1 MASFAETALSVLSPS
16 PITRS
21 RGGSRLLPDIVHR
34 ILPHAQYSSF
44 LEILATGPHGFE
56 APTRV
61 TPSLP
66 FQDKD
71 VSKNLAKHTRCLHE
85 EVGVPDRE
93 LQVPPSYHDDFV
105 FCTLYKT
112 HGKFAWMNGR
122 TIEDV
127 KVLKWL
133 GGEYHFSATYV
144 WFCLNLLL

>member
-1 MASFAETALSVLSPS
+1 MTSFTKTVLSVLSPS
-16 PITRS
+16 PITGP
-21 RGGSRLLPDIVHR
+21 RGHAESLPDIVHR
-34 ILPHAQYSSF
+34 ILPHAHYSSF
-44 LEILATGPHGFE
+44 LEILATGPHSFE

-71 VSKNLAKHTRCLHE
+71 ISRDLATHTRCLHE
-85 EVGVPDRE
+85 EVSTQDRE
-93 LQVPPSYHDDFV
+93 LQVPPSYHDDLV

-144 WFCLNLLL
+144 WFCLNLRL